1 MTPAIVSAFIGV
13 VVPNLLQSI
22 FGVILLVSAVFTAA
36 AAAPPAGYPETSKNQ
51 ISIDF
56 AGPVDVIDLKDL
68 LSPYTALAS
77 AEKDGS
83 HWYLLSVTNGSV
95 RPVSRVLMA
104 ADPANAAL
112 HIFPRRGRPE
122 LLQVASSDSGVSVER
137 LRAVGRHSYFVTV
150 PPATSASLAVRV
162 AYGDEKP
169 SVLAW
174 NEPALVAHK
183 RQMAV
188 FLAAVAGLIAAAAAI
203 MAGVAVI
210 TAHPAPGWAAII
222 LLFVLLARLQG
233 AELLDA
239 GWMTAVGGPY
249 GLGAMLAGLG
259 LIVSIR
265 LADLVAP
272 FDQSWPAAARWR
284 RWGPIF
290 LIGISLAAFLG
301 VPAATMLTLGLV
313 VSGAALLTTYLV
325 HRGLQGSRAA
335 RVIAPSAAVFALVLA
350 AQAAAALG
358 AFPQNP
364 MASAVI
370 GGFTAAGA
378 VLLALAVAAGEGI
391 AILPIARGQYV
402 GVADAPAPPMAAVRR
417 EAAAQAIGAAR
428 QGIFDLSLL
437 SDRLSLSREGAL
449 VSGISGAKSFGHEEW
464 IARIHPDDR
473 QVYVDALAEY
483 RRHPGLA
490 FRMEFRVQDK
500 SGGERWLELRASMLG
515 SAKRGTRCLGLL
527 ADISTRKEGESASP
541 RRMLQDPLTGLG
553 SRVSLMEELEK
564 VGPHWAQVA
573 FAVLDIDR
581 FKGIHA
587 SLGDAG
593 GDQLLVSFAARL
605 TEKFAAGTQTFRIGG
620 DSFAVLVPG
629 AADYAERLGSELM
642 NVSRA
647 PFSIGGR
654 NVFAS
659 ATAGVVTGRDA
670 EDPLELIRSAELA
683 LALAKRQGGG
693 CAKVFVRNMEALVR
707 GDAVALETDLRRGLS
722 ENEFVVHYQ
731 PVVRLSDGSVAGFEA
746 LLRWNH
752 PEKGLVAP
760 AEFIAHSEET
770 GLIVYLGRFALERA
784 ASDLAD
790 WQRYFPVEPEL
801 FISVNVSRRQ
811 LQDPHFVATIEKL
824 LAAGNFEGNTFKLEV
839 TESAIELGAA
849 AREVLTRLRALGAGL
864 AIDDFG
870 TGLSTLS
877 HLKDLPFDMIKM
889 DRSFLARRDAG
900 RNTDAAAVLSSMI
913 ALARDLDRSFV
924 IEGVETEREAMW
936 LKQIGCDLAQGF
948 YFSSP
953 LPANEALKF
962 IASHLRTD
970 RAPQQRSASH
980 VAVSGPPGVSA

>member
-1 MTPAIVSAFIGV
+1 MAVVSAFIGNI
-13 VVPNLLQSI
+13 VPNLPKSA
-22 FGVILLVSAVFTAA
+22 FGVILFVFAVFTAA
-36 AAAPPAGYPETSKNQ
+36 AAPLPVGDSSSVKNQ

-56 AGPVDVIDLKDL
+56 AGPVDVIDLKDI
-68 LSPYTALAS
+68 LSPYTAPAG

-83 HWYLLSVTNGSV
+83 HWYMLSVTNGSV
-95 RPVSRVLMA
+95 RPVSRVLIA

-162 AYGDEKP
+162 AYADKKP

-210 TAHPAPGWAAII
+210 TAHPAPGWTAII
-222 LLFVLLARLQG
+222 LIFVFLARLQG

-249 GLGAMLAGLG
+249 GLSAMLAGLG
-259 LIVSIR
+259 LSAAFR
-265 LADLVAP
+265 LTDLVAP
-272 FDQSWPAAARWR
+272 FDQWRAGAARWR
-284 RWGPIF
+284 RWPPFI

-301 VPAATMLTLGLV
+301 VPFATVLTNGLV
-313 VSGAALLTTYLV
+313 VSGAALLSAYLV

-364 MASAVI
+364 MASGII

-391 AILPIARGQYV
+391 AILPIVRGQT
-402 GVADAPAPPMAAVRR
+402 APAADVTAQPLARR

-428 QGIFDLSLL
+428 QGIFDLDLRN
-437 SDRLSLSREGAL
+437 DRLTLSREGAL
-449 VSGISGAKSFGHEEW
+449 VAGVSGARSFPHGGW
-464 IARIHPDDR
+464 IAQVHPDDR

-483 RRHPGLA
+483 RTHPGLA

-515 SAKRGTRCLGLL
+515 SGKAGTRCLGLL
-527 ADISTRKEGESASP
+527 ADISTRKLNEGSSP
-541 RRMLQDPLTGLG
+541 RRILQDPLTGLG
-553 SRVSLMEELEK
+553 NRVSLMEELEK
-564 VGPHWAQVA
+564 LGPDWAHLA
-573 FAVLDIDR
+573 FAILDIDR

-587 SLGDAG
+587 SLGDNG
-593 GDQLLVSFAARL
+593 GDHLLVSFAARL
-605 TEKFAAGTQTFRIGG
+605 TEKFTAGTQTFRIGG
-620 DSFAVLVPG
+620 DSFAVLIPG

-642 NVSRA
+642 TVSRA

-670 EDPLELIRSAELA
+670 EEPLELIRSAELA

-693 CAKVFVRNMEALVR
+693 CAKVFARNMEALAR

-731 PVVRLSDGSVAGFEA
+731 PIVRLSDGSIAGFEA

-752 PEKGLVAP
+752 PEKGLLAP

-790 WQRYFPVEPEL
+790 WQRYFPVIPGL
-801 FISVNVSRRQ
+801 FVSVNVSRRQ
-811 LQDPHFVATIEKL
+811 LQDPHFIATIEKL
-824 LAAGNFEGNTFKLEV
+824 LAVGDFHGNTFKLEV
-839 TESAIELGAA
+839 TESAIELDAA
-849 AREVLTRLRALGAGL
+849 ARDVLKRLRELGAGL

-900 RNTDAAAVLSSMI
+900 KDTDAAAVLNSMVG
-913 ALARDLDRSFV
+913 LARELGRDLV

-948 YFSSP
+948 YFSLP

-980 VAVSGPPGVSA
+980 ASASGPSGVSA